1 MALEFSRD
9 QTKFCKIC
17 RSRALF
23 CLEFPGVKELNFP
36 QGIFSR
42 IAQHIQCLIQE
53 IESHLQ

>member
-42 IAQHIQCLIQE
+42 IAQHIQCLIQD
-53 IESHLQ
+53 ESHLK